1 MRSPAVQGSTVGTL
15 KSLWIYTRSSHLFTR
30 HAPRVL
36 TYALADALVCF
47 FRRRVPEHGD
57 SLYGL
62 RSLRLSAQW
71 PAHNPQCLLNE

>member
-15 KSLWIYTRSSHLFTR
+15 KSLWICTLSSHLSTR
-30 HAPRVL
+30 QALRLL
-36 TYALADALVCF
+36 TYGLVDVLACF

-62 RSLRLSAQW
+62 RSPRLTAQW
-71 PAHNPQCLLNE
+71 PGTQPSVFVE